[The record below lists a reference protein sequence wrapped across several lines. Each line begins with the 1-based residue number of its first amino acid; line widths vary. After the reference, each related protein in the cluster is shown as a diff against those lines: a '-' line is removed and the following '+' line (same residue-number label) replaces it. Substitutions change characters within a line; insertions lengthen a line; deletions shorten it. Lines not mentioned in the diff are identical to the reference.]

1 MLDLIIADDSSLMR
15 DRLTFLL
22 SEIPGIEIVAKSMN
36 VEDTVKKV
44 EQYVP
49 DVLILDWQ
57 LIGGSGIDVLNKI
70 KNKPTSP
77 IVMIFTNYPQEQYRR
92 AAMAAGADYFFYKAT
107 EFEALF
113 STLEQLETENLCRT
127 NTDIS
132 NEDSP
137 T

>member
-1 MLDLIIADDSSLMR
+1 MLELMIADDSSLMR

-36 VEDTVKKV
+36 VEDTVRKV
-44 EQYVP
+44 EQFQP

-57 LIGGSGIDVLNKI
+57 LIGGSGIDVLNRI
-70 KNKPTSP
+70 KEKETSP

-92 AAMAAGADYFFYKAT
+92 AAIAAGADYFFYKST
-107 EFEALF
+107 EFEKLF
-113 STLEQLETENLCRT
+113 TTLELLETNNMCRT
-127 NTDIS
+127 KTDNRS
-132 NEDSP
+132 GDHP